1 MNNLQK
7 YNNVF
12 VDTFEVDPKDLETL
26 RFKESELWDSVGHM
40 MLVAALED
48 AFEVMLEPEDMMSI
62 DYYTKGKEVLARYGV
77 EI

>member
-1 MNNLQK
+1 M
-7 YNNVF
+7 
-12 VDTFEVDPKDLETL
+12 

>member
-26 RFKESELWDSVGHM
+26 RFKECELWDSVGHM

-62 DYYTKGKEVLARYGV
+62 DSYTKGKEVLARYGV

>member
-40 MLVAALED
+40 MLVI
-48 AFEVMLEPEDMMSI
+48 V
-62 DYYTKGKEVLARYGV
+62 
-77 EI
+77 